1 MSRKD
6 EKTAQILQ
14 AATQEFLKKGLDA
27 ASMHNI
33 AVVAGVSKRTLY
45 KYYSSK
51 DELFHGLVDE
61 LLDRVYEMYKITYN
75 PGESIKGQLEK
86 IVASKIKFI
95 TSESFIN
102 ISKIVVGEMIKS
114 KKVTVQ
120 QVEKMAS
127 SDTLFVNWI
136 NEAKIDGQVTSQVE
150 SEDIAN
156 QFHNLVKGEVFWPVV
171 LGITDRES
179 IDTRKV
185 STMAVAFFINSFCN

>member
-75 PGESIKGQLEK
+75 PGESIKGQLEE
-86 IVASKIKFI
+86 IVANKIKFI

-102 ISKIVVGEMIKS
+102 ISKIVIGEMIKS
-114 KKVTVQ
+114 KKVTEQ

-127 SDTLFVNWI
+127 SDTLFVTWI
-136 NEAKIDGQVTSQVE
+136 NEARIDGQVTSQVE

-156 QFHNLVKGEVFWPVV
+156 QFHNLVKGEVFWPVL
-171 LGITDRES
+171 LGITNRES

-185 STMAVAFFINSFCN
+185 STMAVTFFINSFCK